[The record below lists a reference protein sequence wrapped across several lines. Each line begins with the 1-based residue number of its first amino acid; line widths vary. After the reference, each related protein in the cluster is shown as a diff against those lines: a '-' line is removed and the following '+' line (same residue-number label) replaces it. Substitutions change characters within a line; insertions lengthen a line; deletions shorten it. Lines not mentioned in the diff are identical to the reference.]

1 MKRRSVRTPM
11 KNWTVLKSPKKGFT
25 VHVLANR
32 RSMGPRKKKTHWMA
46 NFLLEAKGYQNAA
59 SWKNGSAFR
68 LDERRD
74 DLVGQKPNYTLYK
87 PNLAWFLFIFC
98 WKSSKFSGKK
108 KTRKLSSHF
117 LIRGKMVYQVCIRQT
132 IKLTLFQTSIWHS
145 LFSCCY
151 FLFKMNDVKEFN
163 QTTSFANV
171 DSGFN
176 ESRA

>member
-1 MKRRSVRTPM
+1 
-11 KNWTVLKSPKKGFT
+11 
-25 VHVLANR
+25 
-32 RSMGPRKKKTHWMA
+32 MA

-98 WKSSKFSGKK
+98 WKSSEFSGKK

-117 LIRGKMVYQVCIRQT
+117 LIRGIWASIVWASTVGI
-132 IKLTLFQTSIWHS
+132 LTSH
-145 LFSCCY
+145 
-151 FLFKMNDVKEFN
+151 ER
-163 QTTSFANV
+163 
-171 DSGFN
+171 N
-176 ESRA
+176 E